1 MFIWTKNFWEN
12 DEFQLEELSKDQ
24 DLNLMSKFQVF
35 YAHDFRKFCVD
46 YFHDFFPLFSDTDVE
61 KLKKLSR
68 HHSGVEPSVRS
79 RHSSGDPTDD
89 DDDDDL
95 ILGVFASQ
103 EERDK

>member
-1 MFIWTKNFWEN
+1 MCKLFSRF
-12 DEFQLEELSKDQ
+12 
-24 DLNLMSKFQVF
+24 
-35 YAHDFRKFCVD
+35 
-46 YFHDFFPLFSDTDVE
+46 FSDTDVE

-68 HHSGVEPSVRS
+68 HHSGVEPSTRS

-103 EERDK
+103 EERDKWDFFLEILIDFFFWKMFF

>member
-1 MFIWTKNFWEN
+1 MF
-12 DEFQLEELSKDQ
+12 
-24 DLNLMSKFQVF
+24 KFQVLIC
-35 YAHDFRKFCVD
+35 YDFTEKLCK
-46 YFHDFFPLFSDTDVE
+46 LFSRIFFFADTDVE

>member
-1 MFIWTKNFWEN
+1 MGISHKN
-12 DEFQLEELSKDQ
+12 L
-24 DLNLMSKFQVF
+24 
-35 YAHDFRKFCVD
+35 VD
-46 YFHDFFPLFSDTDVE
+46 YFHDFFSVFADTDVE
-61 KLKKLSR
+61 KLKRLSR
-68 HHSGVEPSVRS
+68 HHSGVETSTRS